1 MMKVSRLDA
10 IAEKQAERAALK
22 EVVNDTKDIE
32 AIRAKYRVKEYS
44 EFEHRIKIK
53 YRMIADLYPGIQV
66 YACGSRVRGDYIEPW
81 HSEFWRVKDA
91 RLRAGMA
98 NKQKSDYDYW
108 IPPNIETTKDTF
120 FVPIDRVRVRIPEN
134 EKIPI
139 PMWDFSKLPESEHA
153 NVKELLLA
161 NDIQSL
167 VKIHDRYGLS
177 PHSYCCSGIEGVRNW
192 FEWAIKEGIIK

>member
-1 MMKVSRLDA
+1 MMKVSRLDV

-22 EVVNDTKDIE
+22 DVVNDTKDIE
-32 AIRAKYRVKEYS
+32 EIRAKYAVKDWS
-44 EFEHRIKIK
+44 GFDKIDNV
-53 YRMIADLYPGIQV
+53 YWRHIADLYPGVQV
-66 YACGSRVRGDYIEPW
+66 YACGSRVRGDYIDPGSPEY
-81 HSEFWRVKDA
+81 WRVKDA
-91 RLRAGMA
+91 RLHAGMA
-98 NKQKSDYDYW
+98 NKAISDYDYW
-108 IPPNIETTKDTF
+108 IPQNTPTAKSHALN
-120 FVPIDRVRVRIPEN
+120 IDRVRVRIPDN

-153 NVKELLLA
+153 NVKALLSA

>member
-1 MMKVSRLDA
+1 MKVSRLDA
-10 IAEKQAERAALK
+10 LAEKQAERAALK

-32 AIRAKYRVKEYS
+32 AIRAKYGVSDYS
-44 EFEHRIKIK
+44 QFKDYQKHYWRLISG
-53 YRMIADLYPGIQV
+53 MYPGVQV
-66 YACGSRVRGDYIEPW
+66 YACGSRVRGDYIEPGQT
-81 HSEFWRVKDA
+81 EYFTIKDA
-91 RLRAGMA
+91 RMRAGMA
-98 NKQKSDYDYW
+98 PKRESDYDYW
-108 IPPNIETTKDTF
+108 IPADIKTVISHYPMF
-120 FVPIDRVRVRIPEN
+120 DRVRVRIPEN

-153 NVKELLLA
+153 NVKALLSA